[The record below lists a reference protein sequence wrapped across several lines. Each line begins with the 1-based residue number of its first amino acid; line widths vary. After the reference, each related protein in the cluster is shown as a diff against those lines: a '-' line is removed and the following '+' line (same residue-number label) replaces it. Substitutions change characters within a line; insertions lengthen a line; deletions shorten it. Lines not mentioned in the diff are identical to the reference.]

1 MVNGRTLL
9 TPRAEAEA
17 FTRFYTR
24 VEGSNSQASKRMVE
38 KTRKEWERRPSVM
51 NRTFHTDF
59 TIVELEGALRKSKK
73 GKAPGRDGVT
83 QEMLSHMGPKAQNAL
98 LRLYNRSWHSGT
110 TPPTWRTAV
119 IVPILKKGK
128 KGIDLASYRP
138 ISLTSTISKTMERMV
153 NGRLYHYMEDS
164 GLLDEN
170 QADFAGIDQLLI
182 SLYSSPRVS

>member
-1 MVNGRTLL
+1 
-9 TPRAEAEA
+9 
-17 FTRFYTR
+17 
-24 VEGSNSQASKRMVE
+24 MVE

-119 IVPILKKGK
+119 VVPILKKGK
-128 KGIDLASYRP
+128 KASDLASYRP

-153 NGRLYHYMEDS
+153 NGRLYHDMEDS